1 VAGRKAAAVGALGL
15 IVVLAGCGGGGSKEY
30 TYSFAS
36 SDSSALS
43 RGVFIKLISPVK
55 IPASAFKGD
64 KIVDHVSGP
73 KACSITQTVKNA
85 PARYAELDGK
95 KVTVEIYGTN
105 ALVKLVCNL
114 AKKGSSD
121 LFKP

>member
-1 VAGRKAAAVGALGL
+1 LAALGL
-15 IVVLAGCGGGGSKEY
+15 VIVVAGCGGGSKEY

-43 RGVFIKLISPVK
+43 QGVYIKLISPVK
-55 IPASAFKGD
+55 IDASAFKGD

-73 KACSITQTVKNA
+73 KACSITQTVKN
-85 PARYAELDGK
+85 PPPKYAALDGK
-95 KVTVEIYGTN
+95 KVTIEIYGTN
-105 ALVKLVCNL
+105 PLVKLVCSL
-114 AKKGSSD
+114 AKKGASQ